1 MNQLPKLPQIVP
13 QNGAVSKRIASN
25 NKIDIHRLYNAYR
38 DRVKDGGDDV
48 KHGTGLIGGNPAVAE
63 EEENDS
69 LGKILKTDLGGSV
82 AGSEKTSLIGIENS
96 KADSKKKPQL
106 MSSAV
111 HCDAPTDHNVGD
123 LKCVP
128 KQKSK
133 DVEEEKNGR
142 ENSDIKDPV
151 VKGMVILK
159 MDLPTKDRL
168 EASNTPGKPTNSQDS
183 QDAAERRIAELN
195 RVYKEFI
202 SAWKKPS
209 TDAKRPNLFVS
220 KPVRLNALNEL
231 MNVVENLRQPN
242 TMDDFVK
249 AINDEMTKE
258 REGLTSSD
266 KLSDNMVRTNQMKI
280 ERATGIFKRM
290 SGNDVNSGEVKT
302 GGLYEQYKN
311 KLNEILK
318 AHKNPSKSF
327 GKGISEISPCHCD
340 AKKPL
345 TLIVDSEGNRI
356 SSGQSQCHC
365 DASRFALNEDSTKL
379 SNGVVQCHCDDV
391 KDAKL
396 VDHKPEKAS
405 DYFEA
410 LEACMKVHKEKTVN
424 GGPKPYYISN
434 SKQRQM
440 VWNEIPLMRSG
451 QNKATKTVSKGK
463 AKISAGSQDNRQ
475 STVKTNSPNDNSK
488 MLQAKHRSSTAKRSP
503 KRGLTDSTDRNGN
516 QLGNVGFPQVLV
528 QQVGTGPQAGNR
540 MIDNMAKQLNVSP
553 MEMAQRIAASSS
565 SSSSSSN
572 SASTYPLQSNS
583 ASQNIGYQVPTNR
596 NKIAPETTNVA
607 PMLEKI
613 LSRLQTMQ
621 DTNFNRGVE
630 MWAADRLPCCF
641 AEPADGAPCEIT
653 GSWESLLLGVRIHI
667 VDEHRL
673 VKDAPKPVC
682 AQPQSRDSST
692 SSSNRSWRQCAKMT
706 PKEIKERFRAGEMK
720 VLNITIEDTVPP
732 RPHEMLENINDWIF
746 TGHAISTL
754 GGPVSFSCRKL
765 DSKLMGTFIGFCRNC
780 GCIDTIFGS
789 WTFCHPSKDCQDI
802 TMSIFERRDV
812 LRRYSLPEVRR
823 ERIKDQLYT
832 RSKFAK
838 LEKQQQDEHPIPH
851 PHSG

>member
-38 DRVKDGGDDV
+38 DRVKDGGDDA

-69 LGKILKTDLGGSV
+69 LGKTLKTDLGGSV
-82 AGSEKTSLIGIENS
+82 AGRSEKTSLIGIENS

-111 HCDAPTDHNVGD
+111 NCDAPTDHNMGD

-142 ENSDIKDPV
+142 DNSDIKDPV

-159 MDLPTKDRL
+159 MDLPTKDKF
-168 EASNTPGKPTNSQDS
+168 EASNTPGKLTNSQDS

-209 TDAKRPNLFVS
+209 TDAKRPNLIVS

-242 TMDDFVK
+242 MMDDFVK

-258 REGLTSSD
+258 REGLTSPD

-290 SGNDVNSGEVKT
+290 SGNDVNSSEVKT

-327 GKGISEISPCHCD
+327 GKGSSEISPCHCD

-345 TLIVDSEGNRI
+345 TLTVDSEGNRI

-379 SNGVVQCHCDDV
+379 SNGVVQCHCDDA

-451 QNKATKTVSKGK
+451 QNKATKTVSKGR
-463 AKISAGSQDNRQ
+463 AKISPDSQDNRLA
-475 STVKTNSPNDNSK
+475 TVKANSPDANSK
-488 MLQAKHRSSTAKRSP
+488 SEQAIFNALQRNGTNFNKNQKQLIHLLRVLQAKHRSSTAKRSP

-528 QQVGTGPQAGNR
+528 QQVGAGPQDGNR

-572 SASTYPLQSNS
+572 SASTFPLQSNS
-583 ASQNIGYQVPTNR
+583 ARISDIKFQQ
-596 NKIAPETTNVA
+596 IAT
-607 PMLEKI
+607 
-613 LSRLQTMQ
+613 R
-621 DTNFNRGVE
+621 
-630 MWAADRLPCCF
+630 
-641 AEPADGAPCEIT
+641 
-653 GSWESLLLGVRIHI
+653 
-667 VDEHRL
+667 
-673 VKDAPKPVC
+673 
-682 AQPQSRDSST
+682 
-692 SSSNRSWRQCAKMT
+692 
-706 PKEIKERFRAGEMK
+706 
-720 VLNITIEDTVPP
+720 
-732 RPHEMLENINDWIF
+732 
-746 TGHAISTL
+746 
-754 GGPVSFSCRKL
+754 
-765 DSKLMGTFIGFCRNC
+765 
-780 GCIDTIFGS
+780 
-789 WTFCHPSKDCQDI
+789 
-802 TMSIFERRDV
+802 
-812 LRRYSLPEVRR
+812 LRR
-823 ERIKDQLYT
+823 
-832 RSKFAK
+832 
-838 LEKQQQDEHPIPH
+838 KQTT
-851 PHSG
+851 